1 MQNQSSLIL
10 ASQQS
15 AARSLSLE
23 RSEKDEVLT
32 LEKSVVFMD
41 QCGDDLDGEA
51 DWTAD
56 WLTLSLSQNKGSK
69 GSNRR

>member
-15 AARSLSLE
+15 AARSLSL
-23 RSEKDEVLT
+23 KDVKEEVIT

-41 QCGDDLDGEA
+41 GCDDELDGEA
-51 DWTAD
+51 D
-56 WLTLSLSQNKGSK
+56 
-69 GSNRR
+69 